1 MIGISPVDFVP
12 SFQEI
17 AHATGN
23 FVVSYRVKSQRV
35 PQSTPMTHL
44 TSIID
49 NEQSVS
55 IFMQAN
61 TQLVKPCVARLA
73 SQVYQHQDWD
83 ICGITINQDAF
94 PAMAEVSY
102 LQSVIYNQ
110 LGTVSYPLYCTPY
123 MEQERASEPEV
134 YTHRVSGN
142 QSTNCRS
149 SVSMVVQSVLY
160 GGVTKWGWWLD
171 FPAYPHKFSAD
182 LTNSNA

>member
-1 MIGISPVDFVP
+1 
-12 SFQEI
+12 
-17 AHATGN
+17 
-23 FVVSYRVKSQRV
+23 
-35 PQSTPMTHL
+35 
-44 TSIID
+44 
-49 NEQSVS
+49 
-55 IFMQAN
+55 
-61 TQLVKPCVARLA
+61 
-73 SQVYQHQDWD
+73 
-83 ICGITINQDAF
+83 
-94 PAMAEVSY
+94 
-102 LQSVIYNQ
+102 
-110 LGTVSYPLYCTPY
+110 